1 MRYDFAPMEGVTDA
15 IFRSTHARIFADGRA
30 DRYFTPFLSPNQNH
44 IVDEKRG
51 HDWRPEQNAG
61 LNVVPQLLTK
71 NAEDFIWMA
80 GILRDWGYTEVNLN
94 LGCPSGTVAAKGKGA
109 GALRDPAA
117 LERLLDGIYA
127 GSPLPVSLKTRLGIA
142 DASEFPAIL
151 EIYNRYP
158 VKELIVHPR
167 VQKQMYRGEADRA
180 AFAAALAGSKAPV
193 CYNGDLFTA
202 DACRALA
209 AEYPAVSGLMLGRG
223 LAADP
228 ALVRLARGG
237 SGLALAELQAFAD
250 ALFAEYCTAFR
261 SEKSAI
267 NRMKALWN
275 LWFTVFEDA
284 DELQKKMHRA
294 AEPWAYRAAVRTAFA
309 QGCLKAGV

>member
-1 MRYDFAPMEGVTDA
+1 MARAVGQKLTESLGRQVAVEPRPGAGGIIGSEFVAKAAPDGYTLIMANAGSHSVNPGLYPKLPYHPLRDFAPITLVSSA
-15 IFRSTHARIFADGRA
+15 
-30 DRYFTPFLSPNQNH
+30 PNIL
-44 IVDEKRG
+44 IV
-51 HDWRPEQNAG
+51 H
-61 LNVVPQLLTK
+61 
-71 NAEDFIWMA
+71 
-80 GILRDWGYTEVNLN
+80 
-94 LGCPSGTVAAKGKGA
+94 PS
-109 GALRDPAA
+109 
-117 LERLLDGIYA
+117 
-127 GSPLPVSLKTRLGIA
+127 LPVKS
-142 DASEFPAIL
+142 
-151 EIYNRYP
+151 

-309 QGCLKAGV
+309 QGRLKAGV